1 MHTFPLSLIWF
12 LLGDR
17 DKKQQKCCRAHRGRV
32 SQAVARSRSE
42 GEEKRET
49 VACVLA
55 GRSGEQV
62 GLSSLRTQRNA
73 INSYYEEELEEP
85 WNS

>member
-1 MHTFPLSLIWF
+1 
-12 LLGDR
+12 
-17 DKKQQKCCRAHRGRV
+17 
-32 SQAVARSRSE
+32 VARSRSE